1 MPSTL
6 CQSAVNSLSRPR
18 ARGQATVGSIG
29 LARPGSPAWRHQSM
43 IPGRAFP
50 RNIWVASSTR
60 FLPPRQRDRGPA
72 SGSPSVRRSSTRMAA
87 VSRCKVSPE
96 RVVHSRSACLSRRKD
111 NSHMPAPIHIL
122 AVDDDRVA
130 CELLREVLEQE
141 GYQVSTATTGQAA
154 IDLAR
159 EVPFDLAIIDIRM
172 PDIGGIEVLK
182 ALKRANAQM
191 PVLMTT
197 AYSSMN
203 TAIEAIREG
212 AYDYLSKPCKMEELT
227 LTVERALE
235 QSKLLRENQYFRQEL
250 REKYKIE
257 NIVGTTPAML
267 AVYKTVARLVDSKAT
282 VLIQGESG
290 SGKELIARAIHFNGP
305 RAERPFVA
313 VECASLA
320 EALLESELFGHV
332 RGAFTGAVETK
343 KGLFETADGGTI
355 FLDEIA
361 EISPGLQA
369 KLLRVLQE
377 QEIRRVG
384 GTQPI
389 QLDVR
394 VIAATNKDVE
404 TLVKAERFREDLFY
418 RLNVVTLH
426 LPPLRERQEDIPLLA
441 NHFLRKYSEAD
452 HKLISHITPEAMEL
466 LCAYHWPGNVRELEH
481 TIERAVTLPMNTALL
496 PADLPPRLQQRTAV
510 PRLDRAPQLLS
521 LEELEKQHIQAV
533 LRATEGNKKRA
544 AQILGINRRSL
555 YRMAKRY
562 GLDFDHAHA
571 DDSD

>member
-1 MPSTL
+1 
-6 CQSAVNSLSRPR
+6 
-18 ARGQATVGSIG
+18 
-29 LARPGSPAWRHQSM
+29 
-43 IPGRAFP
+43 
-50 RNIWVASSTR
+50 
-60 FLPPRQRDRGPA
+60 
-72 SGSPSVRRSSTRMAA
+72 MAG
-87 VSRCKVSPE
+87 
-96 RVVHSRSACLSRRKD
+96 
-111 NSHMPAPIHIL
+111 MIHIL
-122 AVDDDRVA
+122 AVDDDSVA
-130 CELLREVLEQE
+130 CDLLREVLEQE
-141 GYQVSTATTGQAA
+141 GYEVNTATTGQAA
-154 IDLAR
+154 IQLAR
-159 EVPFDLAIIDIRM
+159 EVPFDLALIDIRM
-172 PDIGGIEVLK
+172 PDISGIEVLK
-182 ALKRANAQM
+182 ALKHANPQM
-191 PVLMTT
+191 PVLMMT
-197 AYSSMN
+197 AYSSMD
-203 TAIEAIREG
+203 TTIEAIREG

-227 LTVERALE
+227 ITVKRALE
-235 QSKLLRENQYFRQEL
+235 QYQLLRENQYFRQEL
-250 REKYKIE
+250 REKYKFE

-282 VLIQGESG
+282 VLIEGESG
-290 SGKELIARAIHFNGP
+290 TGKELIARAIHFNGP

-320 EALLESELFGHV
+320 ESLLESELFGHV

-343 KGLFETADGGTI
+343 KGLFEIADGGTI

-361 EISPGLQA
+361 EISLGLQA

-377 QEIRRVG
+377 HEIRRVR

-394 VIAATNKDVE
+394 VIAATNKNVE
-404 TLVKAERFREDLFY
+404 ALVNAARFREDLFY

-426 LPPLRERQEDIPLLA
+426 LPPLRQRQEDIPLLA

-466 LCAYHWPGNVRELEH
+466 LCAYQWPGNVRELDH
-481 TIERAVTLPMNTALL
+481 TIERAVTLTMNNALL
-496 PADLPPRLQQRTAV
+496 PGDLPPRLQQQTPV
-510 PRLDRAPQLLS
+510 PRLDTAPPLLT

-571 DDSD
+571 DEPD

>member
-1 MPSTL
+1 M
-6 CQSAVNSLSRPR
+6 
-18 ARGQATVGSIG
+18 
-29 LARPGSPAWRHQSM
+29 
-43 IPGRAFP
+43 
-50 RNIWVASSTR
+50 
-60 FLPPRQRDRGPA
+60 
-72 SGSPSVRRSSTRMAA
+72 
-87 VSRCKVSPE
+87 
-96 RVVHSRSACLSRRKD
+96 RKD
-111 NSHMPAPIHIL
+111 KSHMAGAIHIL
-122 AVDDDRVA
+122 AVDDDSVA
-130 CELLREVLEQE
+130 CDLLREVLEQA
-141 GYQVSTATTGQAA
+141 GYQVSTATTGQVA

-172 PDIGGIEVLK
+172 PDISGIEVLK

-250 REKYKIE
+250 REKYKFE

-290 SGKELIARAIHFNGP
+290 SGKELIARAIHFNGQ

-332 RGAFTGAVETK
+332 RGAFTGAVDTK
-343 KGLFETADGGTI
+343 KGLFEIADGGTI

-361 EISPGLQA
+361 EISLGLQA

-377 QEIRRVG
+377 YEIRRVG

-404 TLVKAERFREDLFY
+404 ALAKAGRFREDLFY

-426 LPPLRERQEDIPLLA
+426 LPPLRERLEDIPLLT
-441 NHFLRKYSEAD
+441 NHFLRKYSEAN
-452 HKLISHITPEAMEL
+452 HKLISHITPEAMAL
-466 LCAYHWPGNVRELEH
+466 LGAYHWPGNVRELEH
-481 TIERAVTLPMNTALL
+481 TIERGVTLTMNSALL
-496 PADLPPRLQQRTAV
+496 PGDLPPRLQQQMHV
-510 PRLDRAPQLLS
+510 PRLDVPPALLT

-533 LRATEGNKKRA
+533 LRATAGNKKRA

-571 DDSD
+571 DDAD

>member
-1 MPSTL
+1 
-6 CQSAVNSLSRPR
+6 
-18 ARGQATVGSIG
+18 
-29 LARPGSPAWRHQSM
+29 
-43 IPGRAFP
+43 
-50 RNIWVASSTR
+50 
-60 FLPPRQRDRGPA
+60 
-72 SGSPSVRRSSTRMAA
+72 MAGA
-87 VSRCKVSPE
+87 
-96 RVVHSRSACLSRRKD
+96 
-111 NSHMPAPIHIL
+111 MHIL
-122 AVDDDRVA
+122 AVDDDVVA
-130 CELLREVLEQE
+130 CDLLREVLEQE
-141 GYQVSTATTGQAA
+141 GYQVSTATTGQEA
-154 IDLAR
+154 IDLSR
-159 EVPFDLAIIDIRM
+159 ELPIDLAIIDIRM
-172 PDIGGIEVLK
+172 PDVSGIDVLK
-182 ALKRANAQM
+182 ALKRVNAQM

-212 AYDYLSKPCKMEELT
+212 AYDYLSKPCKMAELT
-227 LTVERALE
+227 LTVRRALE
-235 QSKLLRENQYFRQEL
+235 QYQLLRENQYFRQEL
-250 REKYKIE
+250 REKYKFE

-290 SGKELIARAIHFNGP
+290 TGKELIARAIHFNGP

-320 EALLESELFGHV
+320 ESLLESELFGHM

-343 KGLFETADGGTI
+343 KGLFEIADGGTI
-355 FLDEIA
+355 FLDEVA
-361 EISPGLQA
+361 EISLGLQA

-404 TLVKAERFREDLFY
+404 ALVKAGRFREDLFY

-426 LPPLRERQEDIPLLA
+426 LPPLRERQEDIALLA
-441 NHFLRKYSEAD
+441 NHFLRKYSEVD

-466 LCAYHWPGNVRELEH
+466 LCTYHWPGNVRELDH
-481 TIERAVTLPMNTALL
+481 TIERAVTLTMNNALL
-496 PADLPPRLQQRTAV
+496 PGDLPPRLQQQTV
-510 PRLDRAPQLLS
+510 DPGLNTAPQLLT

-555 YRMAKRY
+555 YRIAKRY
-562 GLDFDHAHA
+562 GLDFEHTRV
-571 DDSD
+571 DDPD

>member
-1 MPSTL
+1 
-6 CQSAVNSLSRPR
+6 
-18 ARGQATVGSIG
+18 
-29 LARPGSPAWRHQSM
+29 
-43 IPGRAFP
+43 
-50 RNIWVASSTR
+50 
-60 FLPPRQRDRGPA
+60 
-72 SGSPSVRRSSTRMAA
+72 MAG
-87 VSRCKVSPE
+87 V
-96 RVVHSRSACLSRRKD
+96 
-111 NSHMPAPIHIL
+111 IHIL
-122 AVDDDRVA
+122 AVDDDSVA

-141 GYQVSTATTGQAA
+141 GYQVSTATTGQVA

-172 PDIGGIEVLK
+172 PDISGIEVLK
-182 ALKRANAQM
+182 AVKRANAQM

-235 QSKLLRENQYFRQEL
+235 QSKLLRENLYFRQEL
-250 REKYKIE
+250 REKYKFE

-282 VLIQGESG
+282 VLVQGESG
-290 SGKELIARAIHFNGP
+290 TGKELIARAIHFNGP

-332 RGAFTGAVETK
+332 RGAFTGAVDTK
-343 KGLFETADGGTI
+343 KGLFEIADGGTI

-361 EISPGLQA
+361 EISLGLQA

-377 QEIRRVG
+377 YEIRRVG

-394 VIAATNKDVE
+394 IIAATNKDVE
-404 TLVKAERFREDLFY
+404 ALVKAERFREDLFY

-426 LPPLRERQEDIPLLA
+426 LPPLRERQEDNP
-441 NHFLRKYSEAD
+441 
-452 HKLISHITPEAMEL
+452 
-466 LCAYHWPGNVRELEH
+466 
-481 TIERAVTLPMNTALL
+481 
-496 PADLPPRLQQRTAV
+496 
-510 PRLDRAPQLLS
+510 
-521 LEELEKQHIQAV
+521 
-533 LRATEGNKKRA
+533 
-544 AQILGINRRSL
+544 
-555 YRMAKRY
+555 
-562 GLDFDHAHA
+562 
-571 DDSD
+571 

>member
-1 MPSTL
+1 
-6 CQSAVNSLSRPR
+6 
-18 ARGQATVGSIG
+18 
-29 LARPGSPAWRHQSM
+29 
-43 IPGRAFP
+43 
-50 RNIWVASSTR
+50 
-60 FLPPRQRDRGPA
+60 
-72 SGSPSVRRSSTRMAA
+72 MAGA
-87 VSRCKVSPE
+87 
-96 RVVHSRSACLSRRKD
+96 
-111 NSHMPAPIHIL
+111 IHIL
-122 AVDDDRVA
+122 AVDDDVVA
-130 CELLREVLEQE
+130 CDLLREVLEQE
-141 GYQVSTATTGQAA
+141 GYQVSTATTGQEA
-154 IDLAR
+154 IDLSR
-159 EVPFDLAIIDIRM
+159 EVPIDLAIIDIRM
-172 PDIGGIEVLK
+172 PDVSGIEVLK
-182 ALKRANAQM
+182 ALKRVNAQM

-212 AYDYLSKPCKMEELT
+212 AYDYLSKPCKMEELS
-227 LTVERALE
+227 LTVKRALE
-235 QSKLLRENQYFRQEL
+235 QYQLLRENQYFRQEL
-250 REKYKIE
+250 REKYKFE
-257 NIVGTTPAML
+257 NIVGTTPGML

-290 SGKELIARAIHFNGP
+290 TGKELIARAIHFNGP

-320 EALLESELFGHV
+320 ESLLESELFGHV

-361 EISPGLQA
+361 EISLGLQA

-377 QEIRRVG
+377 HEIRRVG
-384 GTQPI
+384 STQPI

-404 TLVKAERFREDLFY
+404 TLVKAGRFREDLFY

-426 LPPLRERQEDIPLLA
+426 LPPLRERQEDIALLA

-466 LCAYHWPGNVRELEH
+466 LCGYHWPGNVRELEH
-481 TIERAVTLPMNTALL
+481 TIERAVTLTMNSALL
-496 PADLPPRLQQRTAV
+496 PGDLPPRLQQQTVGLSLSTA
-510 PRLDRAPQLLS
+510 PRLLT

-562 GLDFDHAHA
+562 GLDFEPAVA
-571 DDSD
+571 DDPD